1 MNKYID
7 ETILK
12 NAKVFENRPWGNF
25 KVVFA
30 GKINLDEV
38 VMKIITVSPKEILS
52 EQLHQLRGE
61 QWEIISGQAEVS
73 INNKIQTHLAGE
85 IISFP
90 PKTWHRIAN
99 PSETENLVFF
109 EITNGQFDENDI
121 ERKADKYN
129 RTSEWTNFVV

>member
-12 NAKVFENRPWGNF
+12 NAEVFEQRPWGTF
-25 KVVFA
+25 HVVFA
-30 GKINLDEV
+30 GKVGEEES
-38 VMKIITVSPKEILS
+38 VMKIITVFPGETLS
-52 EQLHQLRGE
+52 EQKHKLRGE
-61 QWEIISGQAEVS
+61 QWEILSGEAS
-73 INNKIQTHLAGE
+73 ITLDGLNKTYVKGE
-85 IISFP
+85 IISFETE
-90 PKTWHRIAN
+90 TWHRVGN

-129 RTSEWTNFVV
+129 RDSEWTNNVV